1 MYTLCELS
9 SLEFSQ
15 IRPEW
20 DALLAKSDADPLFM
34 SWAWQI
40 SWWDVWEDELG
51 LRLRLLGV
59 YDDGGGLVGLAPLYE
74 HRFRTPVGWEI
85 LRLHAI
91 GNAWKLSPTVR
102 TEYVQFIVEREN
114 SDAIL
119 AAITGYLAKLEWDE
133 LIIPDADESGMARW
147 EQALKPRV
155 DASKVIRSESEG
167 ILINTSGGFSQW
179 LANLG
184 RNTRL
189 KAYNR
194 RDIFE
199 RELQGR
205 FVSWDS
211 SGEFLE
217 RLNHFH
223 QSRWGKPCFDAFALA
238 FHTKLLARLGN
249 DQSARLSVL
258 MAGKDIVS
266 VLYDIQ
272 AGSRVYN
279 LQAGFTE
286 KLHGK
291 VSLGTLH
298 LGYAIEQSFRAP
310 DIHGYDLLAG
320 AGKNTFYKRHFK
332 GETVCFTTVEYVR
345 SPLLKAA
352 YGARS
357 WLPSRLVSSI
367 NRFFRL

>member
-1 MYTLCELS
+1 VYTLCELS

-15 IRPEW
+15 ARQEW

-34 SWAWQI
+34 SWAWQM
-40 SWWDVWEDELG
+40 SWWDVWKDELE
-51 LRLRLLGV
+51 LQLRLLGV
-59 YDDGGGLVGLAPLYE
+59 YDEKGALAGLAPLYE

-85 LRLHAI
+85 VRLHAI

-114 SDAIL
+114 GDAIL
-119 AAITGYLAKLEWDE
+119 AAITDYLAKLEWDE
-133 LIIPDADESGMARW
+133 LIIPDADEAGMARW
-147 EQALKPRV
+147 EQVLKPRADV
-155 DASKVIRSESEG
+155 SKVIRSESEG
-167 ILINTSGGFSQW
+167 MLIDTTGRYGNW

-184 RNTRL
+184 KNTRL

-199 RELQGR
+199 RELQGQ
-205 FVSWDS
+205 FVRWERPV
-211 SGEFLE
+211 EFLE
-217 RLNHFH
+217 QLNGFH
-223 QSRWGKPCFDAFALA
+223 QNRWGKPCFDSFAIR
-238 FHTKLLARLGN
+238 FHKKLLERMGN
-249 DQSARLSVL
+249 NQSARLSVL
-258 MAGKDIVS
+258 MSGNDVVS
-266 VLYDIQ
+266 VLYDIR

-279 LQAGFTE
+279 LQAGFAE
-286 KLHGK
+286 DLHGK

-298 LGYAIEQSFRAP
+298 LGYAIEQAFHEP
-310 DIHGYDLLAG
+310 DILGYDLLAG

-332 GETVCFTTVEYVR
+332 GETIRFTTVEYVR

-357 WLPSRLVSSI
+357 WLPQRLVSSI